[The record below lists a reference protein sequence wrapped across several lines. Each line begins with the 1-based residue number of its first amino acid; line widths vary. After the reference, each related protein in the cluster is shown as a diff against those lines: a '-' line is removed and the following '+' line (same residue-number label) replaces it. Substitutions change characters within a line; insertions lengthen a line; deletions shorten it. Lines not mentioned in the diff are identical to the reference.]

1 MNEDLCARENL
12 ARQQGCIEA
21 MQDDIHELK
30 EGVAALRKDS
40 QETWKVVNR
49 IEAKMDAE
57 ACKRR
62 EIVASPCISSE
73 PESSTNITLT
83 LRQVIVIIAAF
94 AFVIL
99 MLFGCDFGAF
109 L

>member
-30 EGVAALRKDS
+30 EGVKALRRDS

-57 ACKRR
+57 SNKHRDF
-62 EIVASPCISSE
+62 VSE
-73 PESSTNITLT
+73 PANEPGSSTNITLT
-83 LRQVIVIIAAF
+83 FRQVIVIIAAF

>member
-1 MNEDLCARENL
+1 MTEDLCARENL

-30 EGVAALRKDS
+30 EGVIALRRDS

-57 ACKRR
+57 SNKRR
-62 EIVASPCISSE
+62 EYAVDPCGDNQ
-73 PESSTNITLT
+73 SSTNITLT
-83 LRQVIVIIAAF
+83 IRQIVVIIAAF

-99 MLFGCDFGAF
+99 LLFGCEFGAF

>member
-1 MNEDLCARENL
+1 MTDDICVRENL

-30 EGVAALRKDS
+30 EGVKALRRDS

-57 ACKRR
+57 SNKRR
-62 EIVASPCISSE
+62 DFVSE
-73 PESSTNITLT
+73 PVNEPGSSTNITLT
-83 LRQVIVIIAAF
+83 FRQVIIIISAF

-99 MLFGCDFGAF
+99 LLFGCDLGAI

>member
-1 MNEDLCARENL
+1 MTEDICARESL

-30 EGVAALRKDS
+30 EGVIALRHDS

-57 ACKRR
+57 SHKRQDCSHN
-62 EIVASPCISSE
+62 ADGSDQSS
-73 PESSTNITLT
+73 SDITLSIK
-83 LRQVIVIIAAF
+83 QVVILVAAF
-94 AFVIL
+94 VFVIL
-99 MLFGCDFGAF
+99 LVLGYDIGAF
-109 L
+109 I